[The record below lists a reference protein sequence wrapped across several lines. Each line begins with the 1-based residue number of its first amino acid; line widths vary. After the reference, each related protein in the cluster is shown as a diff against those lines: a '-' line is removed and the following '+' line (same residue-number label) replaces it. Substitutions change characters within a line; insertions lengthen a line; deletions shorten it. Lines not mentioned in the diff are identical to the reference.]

1 MYEIKLHSNRLP
13 MIREIGHMT
22 DIEGV
27 YRHPDRNMDK
37 VNVFFYVKQGAIHVF
52 EDENEYRIQAGEY
65 LFLKKNT
72 PHWGADFYKPG
83 TEWYY
88 IHFYDDHPL
97 DQAEEIQEFPHF
109 NNSTVILDSVYSTQ
123 LTFPKSGSL
132 SPKDY
137 AERQLANILKAF
149 ESSYVFRTL
158 QVCSLTY
165 QFFIDLYSNSISER
179 ERSLSSRIITQII
192 ELLHQDKNKKLASKD
207 IENALGMNYAYLS
220 TLFRKQTGK
229 SITAYKNEL
238 LIEQAIDIFK
248 KSNKNITEVS
258 NKLGFS
264 NPYYFS
270 RVFKRVT
277 GVSPSVYLSQIYR
290 N

>member
-1 MYEIKLHSNRLP
+1 MIYHDVKITFIALSIHS
-13 MIREIGHMT
+13 
-22 DIEGV
+22 
-27 YRHPDRNMDK
+27 
-37 VNVFFYVKQGAIHVF
+37 
-52 EDENEYRIQAGEY
+52 
-65 LFLKKNT
+65 
-72 PHWGADFYKPG
+72 WGADLYKPG

-179 ERSLSSRIITQII
+179 VRSRSSRIIRQII

-207 IENALGMNYAYLS
+207 IESALGMNYAYLS

-229 SITAYKNEL
+229 SIIAYKNEL

>member
-1 MYEIKLHSNRLP
+1 M
-13 MIREIGHMT
+13 
-22 DIEGV
+22 
-27 YRHPDRNMDK
+27 
-37 VNVFFYVKQGAIHVF
+37 
-52 EDENEYRIQAGEY
+52 
-65 LFLKKNT
+65 
-72 PHWGADFYKPG
+72 
-83 TEWYY
+83 
-88 IHFYDDHPL
+88 
-97 DQAEEIQEFPHF
+97 
-109 NNSTVILDSVYSTQ
+109 
-123 LTFPKSGSL
+123 

-179 ERSLSSRIITQII
+179 ERSRSSRIIRQII